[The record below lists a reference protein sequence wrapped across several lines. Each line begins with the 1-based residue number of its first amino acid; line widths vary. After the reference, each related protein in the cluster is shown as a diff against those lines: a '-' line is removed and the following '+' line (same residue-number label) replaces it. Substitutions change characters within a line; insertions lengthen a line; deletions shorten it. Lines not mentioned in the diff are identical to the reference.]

1 MSASIPDWHHVER
14 AIASGDI
21 ARLEEI
27 AAMLDGFPAGGDPV
41 MGPWICMFA
50 AGPPD
55 LLRWALARGAPVD
68 PPADDG
74 FPPLHAAIDAEA
86 PHLSENLAILIEAG
100 ADLGRHGFNDWTP
113 LHFAAARGNLDAVRL
128 LLDAGA
134 DQTIRT
140 RIDDFATPEEEA
152 RKLGQTAAADLI
164 RDHVRASGRRR

>member
-1 MSASIPDWHHVER
+1 MSAAIPDWHHVER

-27 AAMLDGFPAGGDPV
+27 AAVLDGFPAGGDPV

-86 PHLSENLAILIEAG
+86 PHLSENLAILIDAG
-100 ADLGRHGFNDWTP
+100 ADLGRHGINDWTP

>member
-1 MSASIPDWHHVER
+1 MSAGIPDWHHVER

-27 AAMLDGFPAGGDPV
+27 SVVLDGFPAGGDPV
-41 MGPWICMFA
+41 MGPWISMFA
-50 AGPPD
+50 GGPPD

-68 PPADDG
+68 PPAEDG

-86 PHLSENLAILIEAG
+86 PHICDNLSILIEAG
-100 ADLGRHGFNDWTP
+100 ADLSRHGFNDWTP

-134 DQTIRT
+134 DPSLRT

-152 RKLGQTAAADLI
+152 RRLGQTAAANLI
-164 RDHVRASGRRR
+164 RDHVRASARRR